1 MRFLKISNEEKG
13 LQLVYLIVLWI
24 FFSTLF
30 IIICFH
36 DYSNIEIRGA
46 KIVMEDINEINNF
59 QNEQQLNIK
68 HIDSLSQ
75 LLTMFNPENKQSYLE
90 SSIIFELNELKKIYE
105 KKQDNTS
112 YSIFMKTHNIYSML
126 YYDKK
131 AAWNT
136 INNTVFLNK
145 NLSDCEIGFQQNQN
159 NLTIQDALNNSVIK
173 E

>member
-1 MRFLKISNEEKG
+1 MRFLKISTEEKS
-13 LQLVYLIVLWI
+13 QQFIYLICLWLS
-24 FFSTLF
+24 FSILF

-36 DYSNIEIRGA
+36 GYSNAEIRGA
-46 KIVMEDINEINNF
+46 KIVMEDITETNNL
-59 QNEQQLNIK
+59 QSEQQLNIK

-90 SSIIFELNELKKIYE
+90 SSIIFELNELKKLYE
-105 KKQDNTS
+105 KKQNDAS
-112 YSIFMKTHNIYSML
+112 YSIFMKIHNLYSML

-136 INNTVFLNK
+136 INNTSFLNK

-159 NLTIQDALNNSVIK
+159 NLTIQDALNNSANK